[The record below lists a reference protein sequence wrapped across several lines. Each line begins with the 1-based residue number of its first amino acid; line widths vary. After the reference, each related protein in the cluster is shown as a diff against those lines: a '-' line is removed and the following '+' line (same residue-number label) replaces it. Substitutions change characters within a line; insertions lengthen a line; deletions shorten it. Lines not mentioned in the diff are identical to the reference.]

1 MSPAAQDSK
10 KTGNDHRKREK
21 ERCWRSKSKREKKNS
36 KMLRGRAH
44 VTAAHDSKDRE
55 RSLKRED
62 NGYIPAV
69 VDVVASIAVVGEAST
84 EARIVG
90 ELPDRIGL
98 FATDTGDPTGTE
110 LHRHASE
117 TFFSDPPADSVR
129 SLQNHHVLYPVLCQ
143 HLCRRYS
150 FQQKTKKKKTSK
162 TKSAKVFV
170 IDGGDAFG
178 GFTRDTCTNNDYGGT
193 RRGIHEWMEKMCIFV
208 CLFEFIRKRQSERER
223 ERVCVGFVGERGR
236 KSGRRPFY
244 SCLWWFF
251 NLFIIIFFYLREI
264 YFKFSTFLHKVGVL
278 VWELCFLFSVSASVS
293 FSLNFYYLSF
303 HLTWLDA

>member
-1 MSPAAQDSK
+1 MPESITGTRRGIRVILYRYGYGYGYRYGFFK
-10 KTGNDHRKREK
+10 KKNAERARCHPRRKIAKRPVTITGK
-21 ERCWRSKSKREKKNS
+21 ERKSGAGGQSQREKKKIS

-143 HLCRRYS
+143 HLRRRYS
-150 FQQKTKKKKTSK
+150 FQQKTKKKKTQK
-162 TKSAKVFV
+162 QNQQK
-170 IDGGDAFG
+170 
-178 GFTRDTCTNNDYGGT
+178 
-193 RRGIHEWMEKMCIFV
+193 
-208 CLFEFIRKRQSERER
+208 
-223 ERVCVGFVGERGR
+223 
-236 KSGRRPFY
+236 Y
-244 SCLWWFF
+244 S
-251 NLFIIIFFYLREI
+251 
-264 YFKFSTFLHKVGVL
+264 
-278 VWELCFLFSVSASVS
+278 
-293 FSLNFYYLSF
+293 
-303 HLTWLDA
+303 